1 MNLVMGLTSGL
12 AGGFVWSGRS
22 VLFKPLAADLGL
34 SRAATSV
41 ASSISGLGGG
51 ILSPVTG
58 MLADRFGSRWLIMGG
73 TFLLSLGLIW
83 MYFVDS
89 AWSYYLAWGVII
101 TSGFNLGLMIAQ
113 DKVLTDWFIRKRGLA
128 FGTRFA
134 ILGGLSVASV
144 LVISWLTTSF
154 GWREACLTWAVI
166 MLATIPLSSIF
177 VRRHRPEYYGLLP
190 DGANYDS
197 AAEADVDDMVN
208 RGVAYAAGLQETEYT
223 FRQALR
229 TSSYWMLVLSWCG
242 FGLLFGSINLHC
254 IPMLT
259 DLGISPGSA
268 AFMMSMMNLAD
279 TLARFFGGIFSD
291 RLRKEKLHY
300 LMVLS
305 FFIDGSGI
313 LFILLSQGKIFILY
327 LALILIGVGG
337 GIVMPL
343 SITIRARYFGRKAYG
358 SIQGTSQLLSMP
370 LTILAPVYA
379 GWVYDVTGSY
389 TDALKVFTGIAA
401 GLVLLMLFLRPPK
414 PLTEASSLREFM

>member
-1 MNLVMGLTSGL
+1 MMGLTSGL
-12 AGGFVWSGRS
+12 GGGFVWSGRS

-34 SRAATSV
+34 TRAATSV

-89 AWSYYLAWGVII
+89 AWAYYLAWGVII

-134 ILGGLSVASV
+134 ILGALSVASV
-144 LVISWLTTSF
+144 LAISWLTTSF
-154 GWREACLTWAVI
+154 GWREACLAWAVI

-177 VRRHRPEYYGLLP
+177 VRRRRPEYYGLLP
-190 DGANYDS
+190 DGASYDT

-229 TSSYWMLVLSWCG
+229 TPSYWMLVLSWCG
-242 FGLLFGSINLHC
+242 FGLLFGSISLHC
-254 IPMLT
+254 IPLLT
-259 DLGISPGSA
+259 DLGISPGTA

-279 TLARFFGGIFSD
+279 TLARFLGGILSD
-291 RLRKEKLHY
+291 RLRKENLHY

-313 LFILLSQGKIFILY
+313 LFILLSQGKVFMLY
-327 LALILIGVGG
+327 LALILMGVGG
-337 GIVMPL
+337 GIIMPL

-389 TDALKVFTGIAA
+389 ADAFKVFAGIAA
-401 GLVLLMLFLRPPK
+401 GLVVLMLFLRPPK
-414 PLTEASSLREFM
+414 TLNEASSSREFV